1 MRTRNRRKSPVPL
14 NGKRP
19 SWNVNYRDKVLKD
32 LGYNEEE
39 ELRRAISTM
48 VEASN
53 LSPEDI
59 RQLTTTDDDEAV
71 RAMDKMNKDETLLS
85 MIFPWIL
92 AMATSCILLQNH
104 VRPDVIFIVVSAI
117 AAIRFLH
124 HLKVIY
130 GNIKGWQV
138 TILTKHISP
147 IVIMKCCFS
156 NSSLPAY
163 AVMIAFQVAVEMP
176 LDIYTSVY
184 VVAQLIAMYLHD
196 IAPQRVEDVLI
207 VLNIIIPTGFWSA
220 VLFSGMFGDAKK
232 KAFHTL
238 DREMRKV
245 GLIRSLY
252 NVPVAFVRELWFHFL
267 SQYMVMSFFLS
278 RDGNLYSRRTSIIRD
293 VMSLYIA
300 WVLVCYVVSPNKMPY
315 PVVPPKLF
323 RGLAVLSLF
332 YICLFN

>member
-1 MRTRNRRKSPVPL
+1 M
-14 NGKRP
+14 
-19 SWNVNYRDKVLKD
+19 NYRDKVLSE

-48 VEASN
+48 VEESN
-53 LSPEDI
+53 LTSEDI
-59 RQLTTTDDDEAV
+59 RELTTTDDDAV
-71 RAMDKMNKDETLLS
+71 RAMDEMNKDETLLN

-92 AMATSCILLQNH
+92 AMATSCILLQNL
-104 VRPDVIFIVVSAI
+104 RPDVIFIVVSAI

-156 NSSLPAY
+156 SSLPAY

-207 VLNIIIPTGFWSA
+207 VLNIIIPSGFWSA

-267 SQYMVMSFFLS
+267 SQYMTMSFFLS
-278 RDGNLYSRRTSIIRD
+278 RGGNLYSRLTSNYIIRD

-300 WVLVCYVVSPNKMPY
+300 WVLVCYVVSPNEMPY

-323 RGLAVLSLF
+323 RGLAVLSLL